1 MQLVGKWGPLPPPF
15 VPPYSEEELERA
27 RPVWELLRLRHDI
40 RYYLFGDEVVGGAP
54 TASRA
59 DFERARALL
68 HRNVEL
74 ALAGRGDP
82 SFLGFLTD
90 QIAIFEHRKDPP
102 PLPHGATTMIVIEG
116 CFMAL
121 WLLGDNWLT
130 RMEFFDRCR
139 TELAAEGYSIGYP
152 HFVRLL
158 KKMELDKYF
167 PPMRKRR
174 KRSAPLKKR
183 ASTHSLGRPKYS
195 TSRGEQM
202 GRHSLSGKEPL
213 CPVA

>member
-1 MQLVGKWGPLPPPF
+1 
-15 VPPYSEEELERA
+15 
-27 RPVWELLRLRHDI
+27 
-40 RYYLFGDEVVGGAP
+40 
-54 TASRA
+54 
-59 DFERARALL
+59 
-68 HRNVEL
+68 
-74 ALAGRGDP
+74 
-82 SFLGFLTD
+82 
-90 QIAIFEHRKDPP
+90 
-102 PLPHGATTMIVIEG
+102 MIVIEG

-139 TELAAEGYSIGYP
+139 TALKADEGYTIGYP
-152 HFVRLL
+152 HFVRVL
-158 KKMELDKYF
+158 KKMKMDKYF